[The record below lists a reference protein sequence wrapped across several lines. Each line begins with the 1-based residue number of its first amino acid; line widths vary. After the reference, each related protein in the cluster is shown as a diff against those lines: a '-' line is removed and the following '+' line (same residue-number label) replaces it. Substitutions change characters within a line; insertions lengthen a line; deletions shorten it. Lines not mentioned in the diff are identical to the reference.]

1 MSFLERRHGFHICG
15 LFGPQHAGWRFTSV
29 HQFPWFFSF
38 HFSFLNSTSYP
49 KLFRSLLSFFFLLI
63 FDPSN
68 PQLPLICPTRS
79 SPAALPA
86 SPQVIIDWRLL
97 QTPHKQ
103 VPWKIRGLR
112 GSWHASQDGI
122 AFPGRGS
129 KALTFQ
135 SQTGCRSPPSQPCPE
150 PGGGT
155 WPPAGIFPATEPL
168 SQPFLAGLGAQ
179 SWPRHSRRTVASVT
193 HPQDLLC
200 SSCPFVPLASK

>member
-1 MSFLERRHGFHICG
+1 MGFLERRHGFHICG
-15 LFGPQHAGWRFTSV
+15 LFGLQHAGWRFTSV

-38 HFSFLNSTSYP
+38 RFSFLNSTSYP

-68 PQLPLICPTRS
+68 PQSPLICPTHS

-86 SPQVIIDWRLL
+86 SSQVIIDWRLL

-112 GSWHASQDGI
+112 GSRHASRDGI

-129 KALTFQ
+129 KGLMFQ
-135 SQTGCRSPPSQPCPE
+135 SQTGCRRPRHGPALSQGEE
-150 PGGGT
+150 PGRL
-155 WPPAGIFPATEPL
+155 PE
-168 SQPFLAGLGAQ
+168 S
-179 SWPRHSRRTVASVT
+179 SRPRS
-193 HPQDLLC
+193 L
-200 SSCPFVPLASK
+200 